1 SARQWPSHRSG
12 RTTVAAVLA
21 GEIGVR
27 ADRGR
32 GRAIIVLFGGA
43 GGEHERAEQ
52 PGHDKGSQT
61 EGGRHARIVA
71 SSSPAPVRRWARR
84 PRPKSPPGQEG
95 PRSLSSPPRKKPPS
109 NTLEPVLSFLEDR
122 CTTPTQHR
130 PPLPAVLRNPP
141 PLGLAACSSVRASEQ
156 PSPWPVLP
164 VAPPRMRHRR
174 CTAPGDTRP
183 MDTSP

>member
-1 SARQWPSHRSG
+1 M
-12 RTTVAAVLA
+12 
-21 GEIGVR
+21 
-27 ADRGR
+27 
-32 GRAIIVLFGGA
+32 GRATIVLFDGA
-43 GGEHERAEQ
+43 CGERERAEK
-52 PGHDKGSQT
+52 PGHEEGSPA

-71 SSSPAPVRRWARR
+71 FPSPATVRRWARR

-95 PRSLSSPPRKKPPS
+95 PRSLFSPPRKKPPR
-109 NTLEPVLSFLEDR
+109 NTLEPALSFLEDR
-122 CTTPTQHR
+122 CPTPSQHR
-130 PPLPAVLRNPP
+130 PALPAVLTNPP
-141 PLGLAACSSVRASEQ
+141 PLGLAARSSVRASEQ